1 MTRFHKLLLLA
12 LAATMLLPSAAMA
25 GSTKKSK
32 TTDVTFMSR
41 NLYLGADIITLAT
54 ATDRND
60 FEQKAAALFQTVQK
74 TDFNSRAALIADE
87 LKKNKPDFVGLQEVA
102 LWRRGV
108 DGVKDGSAT
117 PATQV
122 VYDWLDILDAEL
134 KERKLKYRVVR
145 KQTEFDFE
153 GPTALGYDI
162 RFTQQDAVLVRVH
175 RDIKVKSP
183 RSDNFDAA
191 LAVPLNS
198 IGETANVKRGW
209 VSVDAT
215 VRGAKF
221 RFVNTHLEAYS
232 EAIGLQQ
239 AQELTRGPLRASGQR
254 VLVGDMNSERNSD
267 NSDPIDH
274 LLDFGFD
281 DTFFTKT
288 RRDTKTCCQSETVD
302 NAQSELRSRID
313 FVLAKPKVPVV
324 KSLIVGNS
332 PTIKTSG
339 GLWPSDHAGVVSKLR
354 LKTSR

>member
-1 MTRFHKLLLLA
+1 MRTPHKIVLLA
-12 LAATMLLPSAAMA
+12 LAALMLVPASAMA
-25 GSTKKSK
+25 GSSK
-32 TTDVTFMSR
+32 RTTTDVTFMSR

-54 ATDRND
+54 ASDRND
-60 FEQKAAALFQTVQK
+60 FEQKSAALFQTVQR
-74 TDFNSRAALIADE
+74 TDFESRAALIADE
-87 LKKNKPDFVGLQEVA
+87 IRRNKPDFVGLQEVA
-102 LWRRGV
+102 LWRRGA

-134 KERKLKYRVVR
+134 KERKLRYRVVR

-162 RFTQQDAVLVRVH
+162 RFTQQDAILVRVD

-183 RSDNFDAA
+183 RSGNFDAA

-198 IGETANVKRGW
+198 IGETANVRRGY
-209 VSVDAT
+209 VQVDGT

-221 RFVNTHLEAYS
+221 RFVNSHLEAYS

-239 AQELTRGPLRASGQR
+239 AQELTRGPLRGSGQKI
-254 VLVGDMNSERNSD
+254 LVGDMNSERGSD

-274 LLDFGFD
+274 LLDFGLD
-281 DTFFTKT
+281 DTFFRKT
-288 RRDTKTCCQSETVD
+288 RRDTKTCCQSESVD

-313 FVLAKPKVPVV
+313 FVLAKPRATVV
-324 KSLIVGNS
+324 RSVIVGND
-332 PTIKTSG
+332 PDTKTAG

>member
-1 MTRFHKLLLLA
+1 MTTPRKVVLLA
-12 LAATMLLPSAAMA
+12 LAALMLVPATALAN
-25 GSTKKSK
+25 GSKSK
-32 TTDVTFMSR
+32 TTNVNVMTR
-41 NLYLGADIITLAT
+41 NLYLGADIISLAT
-54 ATDRND
+54 ASDRND
-60 FEQKAAALFQTVQK
+60 FEQKAAALFQTVQR

-87 LKKNKPDFVGLQEVA
+87 IKKNKPDLIGLQEVA
-102 LWRRGV
+102 LWRKGA

-117 PATQV
+117 PATEV

-134 KERKLKYRVVR
+134 KKRKLKYRVVR
-145 KQTEFDFE
+145 VQPEFDFE

-162 RFTQQDAVLVRVH
+162 RFTQQDAILVRTD

-183 RSDNFDAA
+183 KSANFDSAFS
-191 LAVPLNS
+191 VPLSS
-198 IGETANVKRGW
+198 IGETANVTRGY

-215 VRGAKF
+215 VNKAKF

-232 EAIGLQQ
+232 EASGLAQ
-239 AQELTRGPLRASGQR
+239 AKELIAGPLRGRGQK
-254 VLVGDMNSERNSD
+254 VLVGDMNSERGSD
-267 NSDPIDH
+267 ASDPIDE

-302 NAQSELRSRID
+302 NQASQLRSRID

-324 KSLIVGNS
+324 KSVVVGNN
-332 PTIKTSG
+332 PRIRTAN
-339 GLWPSDHAGVVSKLR
+339 GLWPSDHAGVVSRLK